1 MKPISYY
8 FKPTIQIPFVSEFV
22 FPTKSTPI
30 CSPKPPYLHKLFE
43 NVNVTDEPT
52 FVAQTGPERTVSYCK
67 LASLAGEN
75 NTYIHTDLSEGVV
88 GINLD
93 PLLGSEGTVGVG
105 STTTH
110 GEFGGYID
118 LSGTAVC
125 TDCGERK
132 SNSQFKFYKNRVN
145 PTTKLCLYV
154 NKKCKDCLKL
164 YMVHKKLSEQNVR
177 DQNIERPKPSIN
189 EPYLCDCCGKAILTT
204 KTIQLDHC
212 HENGMFRGWLCKECN
227 ISMGNLGDNIEGI
240 LRVIK
245 YLNKT
250 EGKTKE
256 DLQHMIDDLF

>member
-1 MKPISYY
+1 MKLISYY
-8 FKPTIQIPFVSEFV
+8 FKPSIPVSFVSEFV
-22 FPTKSTPI
+22 FPTKTTPPI
-30 CSPKPPYLHKLFE
+30 PPYLHKLFE
-43 NVNVTDEPT
+43 NVNITDGSNVTVP
-52 FVAQTGPERTVSYCK
+52 YCK
-67 LASLAGEN
+67 LASLAGE
-75 NTYIHTDLSEGVV
+75 HTCELSEGVV
-88 GINLD
+88 VRSTENVRINHD
-93 PLLGSEGTVGVG
+93 PLFGYEGQNVG
-105 STTTH
+105 STTMH
-110 GEFGGYID
+110 GNFGGYID

-164 YMVHKKLSEQNVR
+164 YTVHKKISEQNVR
-177 DQNIERPKPSIN
+177 DLNIERPKPSID
-189 EPYLCDCCGKAILTT
+189 EPYPCDCCGKAILTT